1 MGARLTGKLSQP
13 LATGDVGRLDP
24 AIEGQLS
31 QRPGDNG
38 VGRVALPGDA
48 AIAKLASRQKGNVK
62 RSQLLAMGFTPS
74 AIDHRVACGRL
85 HPRFR
90 GVYLVGHV
98 AEPPYSREFG
108 AVLACGDGAVL
119 SRRSAAELLALIER
133 YGEPTEIH
141 ISIPS
146 RSNRRHPGIRV
157 HRTPSLARSDT
168 GTCHDVPCTSPA
180 RTLIDFAE
188 DAQLREIERA
198 YHEALAQRLVNPA
211 DLKKLVRRLRGHR
224 GAPLIATL
232 LATDGGS
239 TLTRSEA
246 EEIFLALIRSARL
259 PQPAV
264 NARLHGYEVDFLWL
278 DKQLVVEIDG
288 GRWHGNPAAIDR
300 DHRKNAHLRSKDFK
314 VLRYSY
320 GQITHDRDAVLAELA
335 GELAKR

>member
-13 LATGDVGRLDP
+13 LATGGVGRLDP

-141 ISIPS
+141 VS
-146 RSNRRHPGIRV
+146 
-157 HRTPSLARSDT
+157 
-168 GTCHDVPCTSPA
+168 
-180 RTLIDFAE
+180 
-188 DAQLREIERA
+188 
-198 YHEALAQRLVNPA
+198 
-211 DLKKLVRRLRGHR
+211 
-224 GAPLIATL
+224 
-232 LATDGGS
+232 
-239 TLTRSEA
+239 TRSEA

-320 GQITHDRDAVLAELA
+320 GQITRDRDAVLAELA
-335 GELAKR
+335 AELAKR